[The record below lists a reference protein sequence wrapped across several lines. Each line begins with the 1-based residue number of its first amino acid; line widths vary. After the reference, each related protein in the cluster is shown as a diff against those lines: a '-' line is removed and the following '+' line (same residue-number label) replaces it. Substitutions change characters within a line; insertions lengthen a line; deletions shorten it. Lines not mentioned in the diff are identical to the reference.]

1 MLKISKADL
10 TEKQLAFV
18 QAYAEG
24 CSAGEAALKSGY
36 ATREVGYQVVRSP
49 AVQKALHE
57 WRENMIQT
65 EGANLAI
72 RTMIALMQPG
82 NAGGVRFQAAKYM
95 LDAAGHGVKDGEGQT
110 KDLHE
115 MTADELEAAIA
126 KLDTALAG
134 KAEAAR
140 PANGQVIEG

>member
-24 CSAGEAALKSGY
+24 CSPGEAALKSGY

-57 WRENMIQT
+57 WRENMINT

-82 NAGGVRFQAAKYM
+82 NPGGVRFQAAKYM
-95 LDAAGHGVKDGEGQT
+95 LDAAGHGPKDESGHAKE
-110 KDLHE
+110 LHE
-115 MTADELEAAIA
+115 MTADELEAAIS
-126 KLDTALAG
+126 KLDSALAG
-134 KAEAAR
+134 KAEAAKPVNAR
-140 PANGQVIEG
+140 VIEG